1 MGVIGWIAIGAVA
14 GFIARALYPGGA
26 DFGIL
31 LTILL
36 GIAGALLGGFAAWLV
51 GASDP
56 IDEFFDWSTW
66 IASLVGAF
74 VVLAIYAALGGE
86 RTSRRVV

>member
-1 MGVIGWIAIGAVA
+1 MGIIGWIAIGAVA
-14 GFIARALYPGGA
+14 GIIAKALYPGA
-26 DFGIL
+26 EDIGII

-51 GASDP
+51 GAGDP
-56 IDEFFDWSTW
+56 IDEFFDISTW
-66 IASLVGAF
+66 IAAIVGAF
-74 VVLAIYAALGGE
+74 VILALYSALGGT